1 MLTVAI
7 IGSGMAGP
15 ALALFLHKHSIPCVL
30 FELRTPD
37 SQQGGNIA
45 LAPNALRVLDHLG
58 IYDRLRLRG
67 YSYEELAFVNGSGLV
82 LGKLWNGSQK
92 VYNFPALRIH
102 RSIVKEELIRE
113 CEKKGIDIRWGKKC
127 TGVEEERDGSAV
139 VGFEDGERV
148 EAQFVVAADGI
159 HSKIRPFLFPGTDPK
174 FSGLMGVMGAVMA
187 EDLKTLGEKHG
198 LDLPCMVFGEKGS
211 FAIMPS
217 NFGGNELGY
226 FATLEAEDRGREGW
240 VKLENNQQ
248 ELKEML
254 NEKFL
259 PRENG
264 FPSLVKELVEKTATE
279 TLTSWPFYSVPHLD
293 SWSSPKKRVFVIG
306 DAAHAIPPTGGQG
319 AAMAF
324 EDAETFAYVLAR
336 VLAPDFNANDLPDVV
351 SKWEHHR
358 HARIA
363 KVVDFTTKNG
373 DLRKSSPHYYEQ
385 AAKEWI
391 IWATFKFMGPEGGAH
406 WMYAYNAESVLGALA

>member
-1 MLTVAI
+1 MLAVAI

-15 ALALFLHKHSIPCVL
+15 VLALSLHKHSIPCVL

-58 IYDRLRLRG
+58 IYDRLRLLG
-67 YSYEELAFVNGSGLV
+67 YNYEELGFTNGSGMI

-113 CEKKGIDIRWGKKC
+113 CEKKGIEIRWGKKC
-127 TGVEEERDGSAV
+127 TGVEEEREGSAV
-139 VGFEDGERV
+139 VRFEDGETV
-148 EAQFVVAADGI
+148 EAQFVVGADGI
-159 HSKIRPFLFPGTDPK
+159 HSKIRPFMFPGTDPI
-174 FSGLMGVMGAVMA
+174 FSGLMGVMGTVMVQNLNSLC
-187 EDLKTLGEKHG
+187 ETHG
-198 LDLPCMVFGEKGS
+198 LDLPCMIFGAKGS
-211 FAIMPS
+211 FAIMPAS
-217 NFGGNELGY
+217 FGGNELGY
-226 FATLEAEDRGREGW
+226 FATLEAKDRGRTGW
-240 VKLENNQQ
+240 QMLEKNQA

-254 NEKFL
+254 HERFL
-259 PRENG
+259 PEKNG
-264 FPSLVKELVEKTATE
+264 FPVLVKELVEKTASE
-279 TLTSWPFYSVPHLD
+279 TLTSWPFFSVPHLH
-293 SWSSPKKRVFVIG
+293 SWSSPNKRIFVIG

-324 EDAETFAYVLAR
+324 EDAETLAYVLAR
-336 VLAPDFNANDLPDVV
+336 VLASDFNANHLSDIV

-358 HARIA
+358 IDRIV
-363 KVVDFTTKNG
+363 KVVNFTTKNG